1 MTPERNVRCAAMR
14 VEYDASHDLAYVY
27 LREIEPGGVAKT
39 VTVLAEPP
47 DTGTYGIHLDFDH
60 EGRLVGIDVDGV
72 ASRRLPPELLAA
84 AKRL

>member
-1 MTPERNVRCAAMR
+1 MR
-14 VEYDASHDLAYVY
+14 VEYGASHDLAYVY

-60 EGRLVGIDVDGV
+60 EGRLVGI
-72 ASRRLPPELLAA
+72 AM
-84 AKRL
+84 